1 MGKNTKK
8 PRRPPARE
16 ARPLRP
22 EDILVEDNRFTP
34 YGALEDD
41 PPRSIPGAPVNPV
54 GKIG

>member
-8 PRRPPARE
+8 PRRPQARE
-16 ARPLRP
+16 AAPLRP

-34 YGALEDD
+34 YGALEED